1 MNQAHVKLANLPLA
15 ALRAF
20 EAACRLGSFRD
31 AAAEVGLTP
40 SAVSHHVRQLE
51 ASLGTTLFLRLHR
64 KVIVTPAGAELG
76 AGVGRGLA
84 VVAAAYA
91 TAQAPPG
98 PLVISAAPDF
108 AVRWLM
114 PAAKAL
120 EAEGIMLR
128 IEASTRL
135 ADIGA
140 GECDVA
146 IRLGPRPAAPLTS
159 ERLAS
164 SPVVLLGA
172 PVRLAGRPA
181 LAPEEI
187 AAGPLLG
194 LSLRP
199 KFWTE
204 VLARLGQPASPRA
217 EAMFDSLDAALRAA
231 EAGHGFTYAPEMLVA
246 DHVAAGRL
254 ALVHPRRF
262 GTRTAWSYWFTT
274 RPESFDQRAI
284 RRLRE
289 GLRAALSS
297 KAAVAPEIAG
307 AEARRRR
314 SVIQAP

>member
-1 MNQAHVKLANLPLA
+1 MNQVHVKLAKLPLA

-20 EAACRLGSFRD
+20 EAAYRLGSFRD
-31 AAAEVGLTP
+31 AATEVGLTP

-51 ASLGTTLFLRLHR
+51 ASLGATLFLRQHR

-76 AGVGRGLA
+76 AGVGRGFAAL
-84 VVAAAYA
+84 AAAYA
-91 TAQAPPG
+91 TAQAPRG
-98 PLVISAAPDF
+98 PLVVSAAPDF

-120 EAEGIMLR
+120 EAEGITLR
-128 IEASTRL
+128 IEASMRR
-135 ADIGA
+135 ADVAA

-146 IRLGPRPAAPLTS
+146 IRLGPRPASPLAS

-172 PVRLAGRPA
+172 PARLAGRPA

-199 KFWTE
+199 KLWTE
-204 VLARLGQPASPRA
+204 VLARLGQPPSPWT
-217 EAMFDSLDAALRAA
+217 ETMFDSLDAALRAA

-246 DHVAAGRL
+246 DHIAAGRL

-262 GTRTAWSYWFTT
+262 GTRAAWSYWFIT

-289 GLRAALSS
+289 WLSAVLASQAGAA
-297 KAAVAPEIAG
+297 PGIAG
-307 AEARRRR
+307 AEARRTRI
-314 SVIQAP
+314 VIQAP

>member
-1 MNQAHVKLANLPLA
+1 MNEVHVKLANLPLA

-20 EAACRLGSFRD
+20 EAASRLGSFRD

-40 SAVSHHVRQLE
+40 SAVSHHIRQLE
-51 ASLGTTLFLRLHR
+51 ASLGTTLFLRQHR
-64 KVIVTPAGAELG
+64 KVVVTPAGAELG
-76 AGVGRGLA
+76 AGLGRGFA
-84 VVAAAYA
+84 VIAAAYA
-91 TAQAPPG
+91 SAQAPRG
-98 PLVISAAPDF
+98 PLVVSAAPDF

-120 EAEGIMLR
+120 EAEGITLR

-135 ADIGA
+135 ADIAA

-146 IRLGPRPAAPLTS
+146 IRLGPRPASPLVS

-172 PVRLAGRPA
+172 PARLADGPG

-194 LSLRP
+194 LSMRP

-204 VLARLGQPASPRA
+204 VLARLGQPPPPRA
-217 EAMFDSLDAALRAA
+217 EAVFDSLDAALRAA

-246 DHVAAGRL
+246 EHIASGRL

-274 RPESFDQRAI
+274 RPQSFDQRAI
-284 RRLRE
+284 RRLRDW
-289 GLRAALSS
+289 LRTALSG
-297 KAAVAPEIAG
+297 KAAVAPGSAG
-307 AEARRRR
+307 AEARRGK
-314 SVIQAP
+314 SIIQAA

>member
-1 MNQAHVKLANLPLA
+1 MNPVHVKRINLPLA
-15 ALRAF
+15 AMRAF
-20 EAACRLGSFRD
+20 EAAYRLGSFRE

-40 SAVSHHVRQLE
+40 SAISHHVRQLE

-64 KVIVTPAGAELG
+64 TVIVTPAGAELG
-76 AGVGRGLA
+76 AGLGRGFSAL
-84 VVAAAYA
+84 AAAYA
-91 TAQAPPG
+91 TAQAPRG
-98 PLVISAAPDF
+98 PLVVSAAPDF

-128 IEASTRL
+128 IEASTRR
-135 ADIGA
+135 ADIAA

-146 IRLGPRPAAPLTS
+146 IRLGPRPDPPLAS

-172 PVRLAGRPA
+172 PARLAGRPA

-199 KFWTE
+199 RFWTE

-231 EAGHGFTYAPEMLVA
+231 EAGHGFTYAPEMLVS

-274 RPESFDQRAI
+274 RSESFDQRAI

-289 GLRAALSS
+289 WLRAALCS
-297 KAAVAPEIAG
+297 KADIAPGIAE
-307 AEARRRR
+307 AEARRTR
-314 SVIQAP
+314 

>member
-1 MNQAHVKLANLPLA
+1 MNQTRVKFANLPLA

-20 EAACRLGSFRD
+20 EAAYRLGSFRD

-51 ASLGTTLFLRLHR
+51 ASLGTTLFQRLHR
-64 KVIVTPAGAELG
+64 KVMVTPAGAELG
-76 AGVGRGLA
+76 AEVGRGLA

-91 TAQAPPG
+91 TARAPRG
-98 PLVISAAPDF
+98 PLVVSAAPDF

-114 PAAKAL
+114 PAANAL
-120 EAEGIMLR
+120 EVEGITLR
-128 IEASTRL
+128 IEASMRR
-135 ADIGA
+135 ADVAA

-146 IRLGPRPAAPLTS
+146 IRLGPRPASPLAS

-194 LSLRP
+194 LTLLP
-199 KFWTE
+199 KFWTD
-204 VLARLGQPASPRA
+204 VLARLEQPASPRA
-217 EAMFDSLDAALRAA
+217 ETMFDSLDAALRAA
-231 EAGHGFTYAPEMLVA
+231 EAGHGFIYAPEMLVA
-246 DHVAAGRL
+246 DQVAAGRL
-254 ALVHPRRF
+254 ALLHPRRF
-262 GTRTAWSYWFTT
+262 GARTAWSYWFTT

-289 GLRAALSS
+289 WLHATLSS
-297 KAAVAPEIAG
+297 KAGPAPAG
-307 AEARRRR
+307 AEAEARCTRTD
-314 SVIQAP
+314 IEAP

>member
-1 MNQAHVKLANLPLA
+1 MNQTHVKLANLPLA

-20 EAACRLGSFRD
+20 EAAYRLGSFRD

-64 KVIVTPAGAELG
+64 KVAVTPAGAELG
-76 AGVGRGLA
+76 AEVGRGLA
-84 VVAAAYA
+84 VIAAAYA
-91 TAQAPPG
+91 TARAPRG
-98 PLVISAAPDF
+98 PLVVSAAPDF

-120 EAEGIMLR
+120 EAEGITLR
-128 IEASTRL
+128 IEASMRR
-135 ADIGA
+135 ADVAA

-146 IRLGPRPAAPLTS
+146 IRLGPRPASPLAS

-172 PVRLAGRPA
+172 PVHLAGRPA

-194 LSLRP
+194 LTLLP
-199 KFWTE
+199 KFWTD
-204 VLARLGQPASPRA
+204 VLMRLEQPASPRA
-217 EAMFDSLDAALRAA
+217 ETMFDSLDAALRAA
-231 EAGHGFTYAPEMLVA
+231 EAGHGFIYAPEMLVA

-254 ALVHPRRF
+254 ALLHPRRF

-274 RPESFDQRAI
+274 RAESFDQRAI
-284 RRLRE
+284 RSLRE
-289 GLRAALSS
+289 WLRVALSS
-297 KAAVAPEIAG
+297 RTRHAAGGAAARASRTRSDMEAP
-307 AEARRRR
+307 
-314 SVIQAP
+314 

>member
-1 MNQAHVKLANLPLA
+1 MNQAHVKLASLPLA

-20 EAACRLGSFRD
+20 EAAYRLGSFRD

-51 ASLGTTLFLRLHR
+51 AGLGTTLFLRLHR

-76 AGVGRGLA
+76 AGLGRGFAAL
-84 VVAAAYA
+84 AAAYA
-91 TAQAPPG
+91 TAQAPRG
-98 PLVISAAPDF
+98 PLVVSAAPEF

-120 EAEGIMLR
+120 EAEGMTLR
-128 IEASTRL
+128 IEASARR
-135 ADIGA
+135 ADIAA

-146 IRLGPRPAAPLTS
+146 IRLGPRPVSQLAS
-159 ERLAS
+159 ERLAT

-172 PVRLAGRPA
+172 PARLAGRPA

-204 VLARLGQPASPRA
+204 VLARLEQPASPRA
-217 EAMFDSLDAALRAA
+217 ETMFDSLDAALRAA
-231 EAGHGFTYAPEMLVA
+231 EAGHGFIYAPEMLVA
-246 DHVAAGRL
+246 DHITSGRL

-262 GTRTAWSYWFTT
+262 GARTAWSYWFTT

-289 GLRAALSS
+289 WLRAALSS
-297 KAAVAPEIAG
+297 KAGPALGVAG
-307 AEARRRR
+307 AEARCTRTD
-314 SVIQAP
+314 IEAP